1 MATRFQ
7 AAGTSL
13 AFAAASVL
21 LAACSETAADADKPA
36 GGAPPSSGSATTE
49 EDELPAGVL
58 ALPGPDAGKDFAT
71 LDAGRYR
78 VPLGDSLSF
87 DVDLPQETY
96 AHSGGAFLASGE
108 VVLHVTPAG
117 ETFQIPVD
125 SCLDHS
131 TEAVGPTVA
140 DLVQAIGTRSVY
152 RVSRPEPVELAGASG
167 QYLELRIPAGFDA
180 TSCQEGVVGLPA
192 SIGDEANADPGHVS
206 RWWILDVAG
215 ERVVVA
221 PSCGPCDA
229 GSAERMRQTVQSIT
243 FTPTP

>member
-13 AFAAASVL
+13 AFAAAIVL
-21 LAACSETAADADKPA
+21 LAACSETAADTDKPA
-36 GGAPPSSGSATTE
+36 DDVSPSSGSATTAV
-49 EDELPAGVL
+49 LPAGVL

-78 VPLGDSLSF
+78 VPLGDTLSF
-87 DVDLPQETY
+87 DVDLPQETF
-96 AHSGGAFLASGE
+96 AHRGGALLASGE

-117 ETFQIPVD
+117 EAFHMPAD
-125 SCLDHS
+125 PCSDHS
-131 TEAVGPTVA
+131 YEAVGPTVA
-140 DLVQAIGTRSVY
+140 DLVQAIGSRSVY

-167 QYLELRIPAGFDA
+167 QYLELRIPSGFDA
-180 TSCQEGVVGLPA
+180 TSCQQDGVVGLPA

-221 PSCGPCDA
+221 PFCGPCEA
-229 GSAERMRQTVQSIT
+229 GSAQRMRQTVQSIT